1 MTVVPVQFNVESAP
15 RPSVVFGAA
24 GSGKNF
30 LKNTG
35 YIPDYLTDNDK
46 QKWNTFVAGLRIV
59 PPNIVPWLTVRSVIL
74 ASGETAAISSQ
85 LKAFGLGAAA
95 IIFPPKALW
104 GPQSLR
110 KEPARRAALELMS
123 QLMRPETLQFPVVA
137 IFGAALGCVRSGD
150 LIPWDEDIDLV
161 AFASDRPKI
170 EQFLSTNGLIVTTQ
184 PSFVTAELRLVSGVS
199 LPLSV
204 EFIAEADEFA
214 TWIVYGRTYKFATWR
229 FLQPSRVDCGGLLI
243 NVPADPTDYLRDIYG
258 ANWRIPDELF
268 RATDYQPTT
277 P

>member
-35 YIPDYLTDNDK
+35 YEPDYLTDNDK
-46 QKWNTFVAGLRIV
+46 QKWNTSVAGLRIV
-59 PPNIVPWLTVRSVIL
+59 PPNLVPWRTVRSVVL

-85 LKAFGLGAAA
+85 LQSFGLGVDT

-104 GPQSLR
+104 GPQCLR
-110 KEPARRAALELMS
+110 EERARRAALELLS
-123 QLMRPETLQFPVVA
+123 QLMRPETLQLPVVA

-161 AFASDRPKI
+161 AFTSDRLKI
-170 EQFLSTNGLIVTTQ
+170 ERFLATNGLVVTTE
-184 PSFVTAELRLVSGVS
+184 PSRVTAELQLMSGVS
-199 LPLSV
+199 LPISV
-204 EFIAEADEFA
+204 DFIAETDESA
-214 TWIVYGRTYKFATWR
+214 TWNVYGQTYKFATSR

-243 NVPADPTDYLRDIYG
+243 NVPAVPEDYLWDIYG